1 MIQGGM
7 WPRAESQAF
16 DLYRTFPAQPTHLV
30 IKFTSEFSCRN
41 WHERAPP
48 ESEGSTGVKSNL
60 FKHFFSAATLTPFD
74 LGHEARFTLRKQTY
88 NAALLR
94 LRVNHHIFR
103 GSCALLTLAS
113 PCSPQDIEIICM
125 LGGRD
130 PLSERAAWSG
140 RAAKLNHVKHQF
152 WICYTVK
159 PPLFICTGHGIWL
172 LTG

>member
-1 MIQGGM
+1 
-7 WPRAESQAF
+7 
-16 DLYRTFPAQPTHLV
+16 
-30 IKFTSEFSCRN
+30 
-41 WHERAPP
+41 
-48 ESEGSTGVKSNL
+48 
-60 FKHFFSAATLTPFD
+60 
-74 LGHEARFTLRKQTY
+74 
-88 NAALLR
+88 
-94 LRVNHHIFR
+94 
-103 GSCALLTLAS
+103 
-113 PCSPQDIEIICM
+113 M